1 MKTKQT
7 IIRHILLFSLPLLA
21 GCSKYLEK
29 SPDNRTELNS
39 PEKVSQLLGT
49 AYPQGNYMGFAEAM
63 SDNVADKGVGT
74 VDITNATSYVFGDVI
89 DPNQDSPEYYWN
101 ACYSAIAAANQAL
114 KACEEAANPGDY
126 SSQRGEALVARAYN
140 HFMLVTLFANAYDPT
155 TAGNDPGIPYVTE
168 PENVVIKQYE
178 RGTVASVYANIEA
191 DLTAGLP
198 LLDDSRYNVPKY
210 HFTKMAANAFACRFF
225 LYKGEFQKAVD
236 HANTA
241 LGSGNVVNYLRP
253 WNTTYRNMTFQELF
267 ETYARAS
274 TAANLLLVEA
284 SSLYARQ
291 YYTLR
296 YAMTSAKNT
305 EIFGQ
310 NVTGADWSFNF
321 QTYTAGSNNYL
332 IPKINEYFV
341 QSSVNANIGL
351 PYVMIPLFTAEELLF
366 NRAEANAWLNNTT
379 AALSDLNAYASTRM
393 EDYSSSANRITT
405 TKIRQFYGISDPQIG
420 IVRTILDF
428 KRAEFAQEGMR
439 WFDILRFR
447 LAVAHRTSDGE
458 LHVLTNDDPRRLLQL
473 PQSTSLSG
481 LTPNPR

>member
-1 MKTKQT
+1 
-7 IIRHILLFSLPLLA
+7 
-21 GCSKYLEK
+21 
-29 SPDNRTELNS
+29 
-39 PEKVSQLLGT
+39 
-49 AYPQGNYMGFAEAM
+49 
-63 SDNVADKGVGT
+63 
-74 VDITNATSYVFGDVI
+74 
-89 DPNQDSPEYYWN
+89 
-101 ACYSAIAAANQAL
+101 
-114 KACEEAANPGDY
+114 
-126 SSQRGEALVARAYN
+126 
-140 HFMLVTLFANAYDPT
+140 
-155 TAGNDPGIPYVTE
+155 
-168 PENVVIKQYE
+168 
-178 RGTVASVYANIEA
+178 
-191 DLTAGLP
+191 
-198 LLDDSRYNVPKY
+198 
-210 HFTKMAANAFACRFF
+210 
-225 LYKGEFQKAVD
+225 
-236 HANTA
+236 
-241 LGSGNVVNYLRP
+241 
-253 WNTTYRNMTFQELF
+253 
-267 ETYARAS
+267 
-274 TAANLLLVEA
+274 
-284 SSLYARQ
+284 
-291 YYTLR
+291 
-296 YAMTSAKNT
+296 
-305 EIFGQ
+305 
-310 NVTGADWSFNF
+310 
-321 QTYTAGSNNYL
+321 SNNYL